1 MSAGLSLVWI
11 LISRTVPLRISFWMN
26 KCLSSMCFALRDDPI
41 LVAMLLPAEESV
53 WILMLTLDVGE
64 FHQEVA

>member
-1 MSAGLSLVWI
+1 M
-11 LISRTVPLRISFWMN
+11 PLRISFWMN

>member
-1 MSAGLSLVWI
+1 
-11 LISRTVPLRISFWMN
+11 
-26 KCLSSMCFALRDDPI
+26 MCFALRDDPI